1 MFKSLSL
8 KVILFG
14 FIFTFFSS
22 FGQSY
27 FLGLFNSSIREAL
40 SISHGQFGSIYA
52 SATLLS
58 SFVLI
63 WVGKKIDDINI
74 FKFAFFVI
82 ILLSLSCFFF
92 SKISSITILF
102 IAIFLMRF
110 SGQGMMSHTA
120 TTTISRYF
128 TKSRGKALST
138 SWFGLSTAEFILP
151 VLIIYL
157 LTVYDWRNIWI
168 YISILIILLLPI
180 VSFILLK
187 NLNFESREQD
197 NRNSK
202 KIIIKNW
209 KRIEVLKDYRF
220 YILCAN
226 MLAMPWIATGT
237 FVYQSFILTSKGWGP
252 YVIAQSFMVYS
263 VLSVLTLFIA
273 GFLIDK
279 FTSRKILIYMN
290 IPLLLSVFVII
301 YFNHPLTSFLF
312 LGLIGV
318 SNGLANVLG
327 SSTWAE
333 IYGVKHIG
341 SIKALT
347 TALMVFATAFG
358 TALFGILIDKGF
370 SIEQIAMIS
379 GVYIFTALITL
390 FLVRTK
396 LNPVKIKK

>member
-1 MFKSLSL
+1 MFNNMKF

-168 YISILIILLLPI
+168 YISILIVLLLPI

-197 NRNSK
+197 NRNSE

-379 GVYIFTALITL
+379 GVYIFTALIML